1 MRILGGVAVLSIRL
15 KIPWVITHYSYNF
28 KRLDLNIYSRSCAVP
43 CLLWH
48 RFTFHQAHWGLNSNW
63 KLLNFKKCKE
73 EPVGASSSKRATK
86 WGVAG
91 ECVQS
96 HHNQALMCGDSGEIT
111 RSYPSFITLQIDT
124 PTLSLLFYSLYRYFF
139 PDLFFSPFDTFLFCH
154 SCFSIHLYRS
164 ITVSLMSFYGFVFVP
179 PLPWS
184 LIWHVMPFKCV
195 LFIHIY
201 KTDIWISKRYLKSTG
216 CPIHHCHATR
226 PSVFL

>member
-15 KIPWVITHYSYNF
+15 KIPWVITHYSYDF
-28 KRLDLNIYSRSCAVP
+28 KRLELNIYSRSCAVP
-43 CLLWH
+43 WLLWH

-111 RSYPSFITLQIDT
+111 RSYPSFITLQKDK

-139 PDLFFSPFDTFLFCH
+139 PDFFFFSLWH
-154 SCFSIHLYRS
+154 IL
-164 ITVSLMSFYGFVFVP
+164 ILSLMFFYT
-179 PLPWS
+179 PLPLNYS
-184 LIWHVMPFKCV
+184 VS
-195 LFIHIY
+195 Y
-201 KTDIWISKRYLKSTG
+201 
-216 CPIHHCHATR
+216 
-226 PSVFL
+226 VFLWFCVCSTFALVFDLTCYAI